1 MEKLLSGSAWKIRL
15 NEIESYSRA
24 AKFEGTDT
32 AYKRLISVAKL
43 FDCEFD
49 FLVEINASHIVEQVV
64 DIKKK
69 HGDQTPK
76 HIFVNDYDLKSVKV
90 DGSIEDLVTALD
102 VRGSDTDGIIAG
114 YDDNGKPRYQWIKWA
129 HDNDLTDTFQGDTNW
144 IGLKWWQ
151 ETPDK
156 TNESGDYTWVKYPIK
171 DPIKDPWGKYT
182 WIKFA
187 DSSTEGISDNAYGKR
202 RIGIRNDN
210 DSPTPSNNY
219 GDYEW
224 WFINEPNMNKWFV
237 NLRDVEYKDDDG
249 YFSPKGSY
257 YLYSKTGKQRWQRF
271 QGSNDPSLPDTSGY
285 IWGLFEY
292 DTDNRKELF
301 NRALAEL
308 KRLEVPSIIYEAEID
323 EFYGREGDTVR
334 IAQHDAVEPLYL
346 ESRVAVTK
354 VSYTDPS
361 KNSATIG
368 DAKLL
373 ESNLTDQLKQ
383 AIDALNKKVLNTYS
397 WTVYADR
404 QDGKGIS
411 LFPDKKVW
419 MGVAENKPTK
429 QPDLSDPTIFKWSRV
444 QGADGVGVES
454 AVVTYQIGDSGI
466 QSPTDTWVAEPPAP
480 AAGKYLWTKTVTKY
494 TDGKETTGYGVSRY
508 GEDGKTAYVHTGYS
522 WSADGSER
530 FTTTYPGENLL
541 TNVTKAPNG
550 TLQNGFER
558 SVRNNTK
565 DEMYIMPGDG
575 FFNTLKPRITYTA
588 EAEFKTDKLTKRTM
602 NIFFVTKS
610 GNHAYLAQEPLTTEW
625 VHKKLTFQI
634 PETTAETGYWRF
646 DLNEPPPNEEV
657 DDVTMY
663 ARFAQVKIGSG
674 GEVFTTPPAEDYA
687 NAYPPYTGTLTDF
700 NPAASQNYKDYTW
713 ARTVGPGAYT
723 YTAWADNI
731 TGTVG
736 FVTDE
741 ALGKNKKYRG
751 IYNKNVDIPDRN
763 DPAQYRWD
771 WTPSPDELV
780 STIDWQA
787 KTSQYDMAL
796 EPDNITASVTTSKSW
811 SKFKQDE
818 IDTKAGK
825 ADLERTEHTLTNVG
839 NMLEATQKQVGAMQI
854 QSDKFEV
861 SLKETTQAVTDQG
874 VYVYEMLN
882 YMQFAADGLTI
893 GQGNS
898 PFKMKLTNEKL
909 AFLQD
914 GVELARFSGRELQVK
929 TVRVEQDLFLGN
941 HRVKAD
947 TTSGQTIIYWVGG
960 ADE

>member
-1 MEKLLSGSAWKIRL
+1 MEWWIADRSLRIVCGSSDDAEDSMQIFDDLETNNQGSVFNSQYQFTADARHEDSVYVKLGNYVIYKDLNNRTRMYTIMRTEGNEDEITAYCENLGMDLLNEYADKWDYTANPVKFYMEKLLYGSAWKIRL

-90 DGSIEDLVTALD
+90 DGSIEDLATALD

-129 HDNDLTDTFQGDTNW
+129 HDNDLTDTFQSDTNW

-156 TNESGDYTWVKYPIK
+156 TNESADYTWVKYPIK

-271 QGSNDPSLPDTSGY
+271 QGANDPSLPDTSGY
-285 IWGLFEY
+285 IGGLFEY

-308 KRLEVPSIIYEAEID
+308 KRLEVPQIVYEAEID

-373 ESNLTDQLKQ
+373 ESNLTDQLQQ

-411 LFPDKKVW
+411 LFPDKKAW

-429 QPDLSDPTIFKWSRV
+429 QPDLSDPSVFKWSRV
-444 QGADGVGVES
+444 QGDDAILLHVTSVNGNIFKNTGVS
-454 AVVTYQIGDSGI
+454 T
-466 QSPTDTWVAEPPAP
+466 T
-480 AAGKYLWTKTVTKY
+480 LTVTI
-494 TDGKETTGYGVSRY
+494 
-508 GEDGKTAYVHTGYS
+508 YV
-522 WSADGSER
+522 
-530 FTTTYPGENLL
+530 
-541 TNVTKAPNG
+541 
-550 TLQNGFER
+550 
-558 SVRNNTK
+558 
-565 DEMYIMPGDG
+565 GD
-575 FFNTLKPRITYTA
+575 T
-588 EAEFKTDKLTKRTM
+588 
-602 NIFFVTKS
+602 
-610 GNHAYLAQEPLTTEW
+610 Q
-625 VHKKLTFQI
+625 
-634 PETTAETGYWRF
+634 
-646 DLNEPPPNEEV
+646 
-657 DDVTMY
+657 
-663 ARFAQVKIGSG
+663 
-674 GEVFTTPPAEDYA
+674 
-687 NAYPPYTGTLTDF
+687 
-700 NPAASQNYKDYTW
+700 
-713 ARTVGPGAYT
+713 
-723 YTAWADNI
+723 
-731 TGTVG
+731 
-736 FVTDE
+736 
-741 ALGKNKKYRG
+741 
-751 IYNKNVDIPDRN
+751 
-763 DPAQYRWD
+763 
-771 WTPSPDELV
+771 
-780 STIDWQA
+780 
-787 KTSQYDMAL
+787 
-796 EPDNITASVTTSKSW
+796 
-811 SKFKQDE
+811 
-818 IDTKAGK
+818 IDTQ
-825 ADLERTEHTLTNVG
+825 
-839 NMLEATQKQVGAMQI
+839 QKLI
-854 QSDKFEV
+854 
-861 SLKETTQAVTDQG
+861 
-874 VYVYEMLN
+874 N
-882 YMQFAADGLTI
+882 YFGPQ
-893 GQGNS
+893 
-898 PFKMKLTNEKL
+898 
-909 AFLQD
+909 AFLQWKVKRIHELSYTAISLDDQRLSD
-914 GVELARFSGRELQVK
+914 GGFIFTLNVDDIDEKATFAC
-929 TVRVEQDLFLGN
+929 DLDF
-941 HRVKAD
+941 
-947 TTSGQTIIYWVGG
+947 
-960 ADE
+960 